1 MYGKQITFRLE
12 ENLYRKLEKVAG
24 KEMRSVGG
32 LIRLILIENIKKYEK
47 ERFLLGKM

>member
-1 MYGKQITFRLE
+1 MFGKQITFRLE

-32 LIRLILIENIKKYEK
+32 LIRLILIENIKHYEP
-47 ERFLLGKM
+47 ERIEKN